1 MCSECCHFEKVKRLT
16 NLNLLPQETIHP
28 SLSTEALSTM
38 RSCYR
43 NYSSKVG
50 KIGVRLSLSKEKL
63 ESTTSSKDSDSI
75 AMENA
80 KSLLQLHKYG
90 GEVADSLRDEFIA
103 TLEYFVCLRQLLTEN
118 QLAIAQ

>member
-1 MCSECCHFEKVKRLT
+1 MS
-16 NLNLLPQETIHP
+16 LLPQETLYP

-43 NYSSKVG
+43 NYSSKVA

-63 ESTTSSKDSDSI
+63 ESITSSKDSI

-80 KSLLQLHKYG
+80 NCLLQLHKYG

-103 TLEYFVCLRQLLTEN
+103 TLEYFVCLRQVITEN